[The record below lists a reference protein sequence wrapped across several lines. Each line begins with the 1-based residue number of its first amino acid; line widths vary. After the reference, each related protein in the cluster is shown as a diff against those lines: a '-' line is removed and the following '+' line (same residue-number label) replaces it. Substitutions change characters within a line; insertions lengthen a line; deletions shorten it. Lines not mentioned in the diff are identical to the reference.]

1 MEVKEVSFFK
11 TFKGP
16 ASELETEEKD
26 EDYESEG
33 ESMGAIQE
41 PAVQRAALPAQAKT
55 DTIISKGTVII
66 GTLKG
71 EGAVKIE
78 GKVEGEIILN
88 GTITVASSGII
99 KGPVAANVLRVF
111 GNIEGNV
118 TARERL
124 CLEKDGYIQGDV
136 ETSALIVE
144 DGGQLNGRIAM
155 LETPK
160 KTASNDALSELQFGK
175 NYTVGLE
182 ESEQEGAGAAASR
195 DS

>member
-1 MEVKEVSFFK
+1 MSFFK

-71 EGAVKIE
+71 EGAV
-78 GKVEGEIILN
+78 
-88 GTITVASSGII
+88 
-99 KGPVAANVLRVF
+99 
-111 GNIEGNV
+111 
-118 TARERL
+118 
-124 CLEKDGYIQGDV
+124 
-136 ETSALIVE
+136 
-144 DGGQLNGRIAM
+144 
-155 LETPK
+155 
-160 KTASNDALSELQFGK
+160 
-175 NYTVGLE
+175 
-182 ESEQEGAGAAASR
+182 
-195 DS
+195 